1 MSDEIDYDEADLKR
15 RMDGAIESLRKE
27 FGGLRTGRASASLL
41 DPIKVDAYGSLTPIN
56 QIGTVSVPEPR
67 MISVQ
72 IWDRSMVGAADKAIR
87 NSGLGLNPVV
97 EGQLLRIPIPPLNE
111 ERRAEIAKLAGNYA
125 EQARIAVRN
134 VRRDGMDALKKM
146 EKAGDLSEDE
156 QKAFSED
163 VQKLTDE
170 AIKRIDESLKAK
182 QEEIMQV

>member
-1 MSDEIDYDEADLKR
+1 MSEDYDENDLKR
-15 RMDGAIESLRKE
+15 RMDGAVESLRKE
-27 FGGLRTGRASASLL
+27 FAGLRTGRASAGLL
-41 DPIKVDAYGSLTPIN
+41 DPIKVDAYGALTPIN

-72 IWDRSMVGAADKAIR
+72 IWDKTMVAAADKAIR

-111 ERRAEIAKLAGNYA
+111 ERRAEIAKMAGNYA
-125 EQARIAVRN
+125 EHARVAGRN

-146 EKAGDLSEDE
+146 EKDGVLSEDE
-156 QKAFSED
+156 HKAFAED
-163 VQKLTDE
+163 VQKLTDD